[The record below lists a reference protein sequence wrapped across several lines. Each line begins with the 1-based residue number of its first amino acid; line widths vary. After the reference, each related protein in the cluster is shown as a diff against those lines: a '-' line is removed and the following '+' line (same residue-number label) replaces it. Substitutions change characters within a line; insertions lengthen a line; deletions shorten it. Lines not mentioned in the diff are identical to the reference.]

1 MRFTKHIFL
10 LAAATL
16 PAVAMAQGAVDAANL
31 SQTDLRGSARFMSMG
46 GAFTALGGD
55 ITSLNQNPA
64 GIGIYRSS
72 EVGLTLNLD
81 FQKTTTSAQGNSI
94 DETKTKFN
102 FNNFGYVGSMLIPDS
117 ELKSISWGVGYSRIA
132 SFDRVA
138 RGNLGNLNG
147 ASLTN
152 YIAGMTNAAGT
163 ELEDLQFGSNFNPY
177 VNGDAAWLDILG
189 YNSYL
194 INDCGLTPTN
204 STNFQGLMGNGT
216 TGTAG
221 FLLRE
226 KGQVDEYTFSLGGNV
241 SNVVY
246 WGLGLGVTDI
256 SYTQLSYYDENLTN
270 SYSVSKLRG
279 SGEYEIENGTGSAA
293 YTLGNY
299 LHSSGSGVN
308 VKLGLIFRP
317 INELRLGVAFHTP
330 TWYNMTDTYSGN
342 VSYRYLPSSDR
353 IYEPEISG
361 TEYTNDGRESGNDY
375 HLRTPW
381 RLMVGA
387 AGVIGTQGIISIDY
401 EYRASDAM
409 RISDPD
415 GYEYED
421 VTSDI
426 KTYYK
431 GTNIV
436 RIGGELRVTPQ
447 FSLRVGYSYESSPV
461 KQQAANDREFIWT
474 AGTIPSY
481 SFNKTT
487 QYVTAGLGYRYKG
500 FYADLAYVNKQR
512 ETTWHA
518 FTPMIENGNTLQGS
532 PSAGIKSNNNQVV
545 LTVGYKF

>member
-1 MRFTKHIFL
+1 MRFTKHIL
-10 LAAATL
+10 ILAAAAM

-31 SQTDLRGSARFMSMG
+31 SQPDLRGSARFMSMG

-55 ITSLNQNPA
+55 ISSLNQNPA

-81 FQKTTTSAQGNSI
+81 FQKATTSAQGNSI
-94 DETKTKFN
+94 DETQTKFN
-102 FNNFGYVGSMLIPDS
+102 LNNFGYVGSMLIPESD
-117 ELKSISWGVGYSRIA
+117 LKSIAWGVGYSRVA

-138 RGNLGNLNG
+138 RGRIGNLDG

-152 YIAGMTNAAGT
+152 YIAGMTNASGA
-163 ELEDLQFGSNFNPY
+163 ELGDLQFGNNFNPY

-189 YNSYL
+189 YNSFL
-194 INDCGLTPTN
+194 INDVGLTDKGTP
-204 STNFQGLMGNGT
+204 NFIGLMGNGT
-216 TGTAG
+216 SGSAG

-226 KGQVDEYTFSLGGNV
+226 KGQVDEYSFTLGGNV

-256 SYTQLSYYDENLTN
+256 DYTQLCYYDENLTN
-270 SYSVSKLRG
+270 AYSVSKLR
-279 SGEYEIENGTGSAA
+279 SNGEYEIENGTGTAA

-299 LHSSGSGVN
+299 LHSTGSGVN

-330 TWYNMTDTYSGN
+330 TWYNMTDTYSGS
-342 VSYRYLPSSDR
+342 VDYCYLPSLNN
-353 IYEPEISG
+353 IYENQVAG
-361 TEYTNDGRESGNDY
+361 TEYTNNGRESSNDY

-387 AGVIGTQGIISIDY
+387 AGVIGTQGIISVDY
-401 EYRASDAM
+401 EYRASNSM

-415 GYEYED
+415 GYEYDD
-421 VTSDI
+421 VTSDV
-426 KTYYK
+426 KTYYQ

-447 FSLRVGYSYESSPV
+447 LSLRVGYSYETSPV
-461 KQQAANDREFIWT
+461 KQQAADDNYFIWT

-481 SFNKTT
+481 TFNKTT

-518 FTPMIENGNTLQGS
+518 FSPMIEDGKTLQDS
-532 PSAGIKSNNNQVV
+532 PSASIKSNNNQVV
-545 LTVGYKF
+545 LSVGYKF